1 MVFYQS
7 RGEKGLDSIEP
18 FSPTLYASLR
28 LRGSINGKRILCRF
42 NPKIGRF
49 SCILIIIAINRAI
62 MDHQTGAAGQRP
74 QKLTAKI
81 ERMGRWVEVSW
92 RNTGIR
98 LETGP
103 SSSSQLLSAA
113 PDPPG
118 LCSSPNGFV
127 VRSSAL
133 SQLAFSPSLHSEKP
147 SAAPFLGHPSCPQA
161 AANLE
166 PVLMGELG
174 G

>member
-1 MVFYQS
+1 MKKSSTELNCACFY
-7 RGEKGLDSIEP
+7 L
-18 FSPTLYASLR
+18 FSLSHPTLYASLS

-103 SSSSQLLSAA
+103 LLLQPATVCR
-113 PDPPG
+113 P
-118 LCSSPNGFV
+118 
-127 VRSSAL
+127 R
-133 SQLAFSPSLHSEKP
+133 PSWPLLVSKRIC
-147 SAAPFLGHPSCPQA
+147 CPIIG
-161 AANLE
+161 
-166 PVLMGELG
+166 PVTTGP
-174 G
+174 

>member
-1 MVFYQS
+1 MVK
-7 RGEKGLDSIEP
+7 KGSTELNCTGTCVCRS
-18 FSPTLYASLR
+18 FTFFFRSHPTLYASLS

-98 LETGP
+98 LETGLLIQPATVCRPRP
-103 SSSSQLLSAA
+103 SRLLLVSKRICR
-113 PDPPG
+113 PIIGPVTTG
-118 LCSSPNGFV
+118 L
-127 VRSSAL
+127 
-133 SQLAFSPSLHSEKP
+133 
-147 SAAPFLGHPSCPQA
+147 
-161 AANLE
+161 
-166 PVLMGELG
+166 
-174 G
+174 

>member
-7 RGEKGLDSIEP
+7 RGDKGLDSNEP

-81 ERMGRWVEVSW
+81 ERMGGGWTGELEEY
-92 RNTGIR
+92 RNTAGNRSPPASYCLPPQTLPAFAR
-98 LETGP
+98 LQTDL
-103 SSSSQLLSAA
+103 SSDHRPCHNWPLAQACTQKSPL
-113 PDPPG
+113 PP
-118 LCSSPNGFV
+118 
-127 VRSSAL
+127 
-133 SQLAFSPSLHSEKP
+133 
-147 SAAPFLGHPSCPQA
+147 PF
-161 AANLE
+161 
-166 PVLMGELG
+166 
-174 G
+174 